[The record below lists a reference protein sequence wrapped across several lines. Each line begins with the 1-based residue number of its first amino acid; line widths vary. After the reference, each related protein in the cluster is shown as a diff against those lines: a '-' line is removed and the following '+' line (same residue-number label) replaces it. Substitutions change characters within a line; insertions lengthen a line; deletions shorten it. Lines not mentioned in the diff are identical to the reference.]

1 MTTTGNWRRWGESD
15 EAGALN
21 LSTPDTV
28 LAALRLPGNG
38 KVYSLA
44 HRIDENGPVSAR
56 RPPVRRITIGSRN
69 RRGNRGS
76 FDDLLVMHAHTGTHI
91 DGLCHY
97 WTADGGMYNG
107 HDPDRVSPAG
117 SPSLGIDHM
126 AGLVTAA
133 AYVDL
138 RAVCPRGSDGH
149 GFEITVAHLEKELA
163 RAGTDIHAGD
173 VVLVRTGWEDE
184 LRTDRKV
191 YTWGEPGIGA
201 AAARWLA
208 ERDVVAVGADNWGVE
223 AIPPSEP
230 GAGMVVH
237 SILLNEFGTY
247 LIEHLSFAA
256 LGDDVET
263 GRYLFVV
270 APLRISGG
278 TGSPVNP
285 LLIT

>member
-1 MTTTGNWRRWGESD
+1 MTEVGNWRRWGDGD

-28 LAALRLPGNG
+28 LEALSLPIQG

-69 RRGNRGS
+69 RNGNRGS
-76 FDDLLVMHAHTGTHI
+76 FDDLLVMHSHTGTHI

-97 WTADGGMYNG
+97 WTSDGGMYNG
-107 HDPDRVSPAG
+107 HDPETVQPTG
-117 SPSLGIDHM
+117 SPKLGIDQM
-126 AGLVTAA
+126 AGLVAA
-133 AYVDL
+133 AVYLDL
-138 RAVCPRGSDGH
+138 RSVCPLGTDGH
-149 GFEITVAHLEKELA
+149 GFEITVDHLEKALA
-163 RAGTDIHAGD
+163 RNGTEIHAGD
-173 VVLVRTGWEDE
+173 VVLVRTGWERQ
-184 LRTDRKV
+184 LHTDRRV

-201 AAARWLA
+201 ATARWLA
-208 ERDVVAVGADNWGVE
+208 EHDVVAVGADNWGVE
-223 AIPPSEP
+223 MVPPREP
-230 GAGMVVH
+230 GTGLIVH
-237 SILLNEFGTY
+237 SILLNDFGTY
-247 LIEHLSFAA
+247 LIEQLSFAA
-256 LGDDVET
+256 LGDDVGT